1 MKQYRIIGRFAK
13 DEEPHTVDF
22 GFKNLQDA
30 KRRLAEIIDG
40 QTRERKVGYGMTT
53 AGVIGVRTPY
63 LPEYE
68 LKDLKIQ
75 VREVTAWTDEEVRV

>member
-22 GFKNLQDA
+22 GFKNLQEA
-30 KRRLAEIIDG
+30 KRRLAELKDE
-40 QTRERKVGYGMTT
+40 QERERRKGYSETVMG
-53 AGVIGVRTPY
+53 AIGVRTPY
-63 LPEYE
+63 LAEYE

-75 VREVTAWTDEEVRV
+75 SREVTPWADEEAKV

>member
-1 MKQYRIIGRFAK
+1 MKQYRIVGRFAK

-22 GFKNLQDA
+22 GFKNLQEA
-30 KRRLAEIIDG
+30 KRRLAELKDE
-40 QTRERKVGYGMTT
+40 QEQERKRGYTVTT

-63 LPEYE
+63 LAEYE

-75 VREVTAWTDEEVRV
+75 AREVTAWTDEEVKV